1 MRHTGWEQDDPMIGI
16 VTVGWGQIL
25 GRLKGYLETRVPQP
39 FFTN

>member
-1 MRHTGWEQDDPMIGI
+1 MRHGGWEPDNEAIGI

-25 GRLKGYLETRVPQP
+25 GHLKRYLEKKTPQP